1 MSAQK
6 EEKSPTHDMHS
17 LKEYLEK
24 EGEKLWVVF
33 SQKITVV
40 ETNAL
45 FLVA

>member
-6 EEKSPTHDMHS
+6 EEKSPTLDMHS
-17 LKEYLEK
+17 LKKYLQK
-24 EGEKLWVVF
+24 GGEKLWVEF

-40 ETNAL
+40 ETNAI